1 MKRYFTFL
9 LLLVIISTAGA
20 QSMADVITNNHP
32 RKKSDIGHVNLN
44 GQWRGSFNET
54 TQNMYGYVDNTRT
67 TYVLELEVTGS
78 KVSGYSYTYFNDAG
92 DKRYYTIC
100 RITGTFDRRANKLV
114 VTEVERIKWNI
125 PPMQGNCFQIHTLHY
140 SRGENNN
147 EYLTGDWIPV
157 PNQPNCSGK
166 GHTELSRQ
174 VVSRTPFA
182 VNLHPKKET
191 IEKPHYK
198 PQPKAQ
204 PQKPKITAKVP
215 EKKIEKRPEEPIV
228 SGVPLDKDV
237 ITIPGSGHKLKM
249 PPTPIFRG
257 YENRRNNVLKTIKI
271 ENPTFQIEL
280 YDNGEIDGDSI
291 SVFYNGN
298 LVVSHQRLSTKP
310 IALTLSINDNYINN
324 VITMYA
330 ENLGTIP
337 PNTAVMI
344 VRDGDKRYEVRM
356 ESDLGKSGTVIFT
369 HGD

>member
-1 MKRYFTFL
+1 MKRYFTFFIL
-9 LLLVIISTAGA
+9 LAIVDIAGA
-20 QSMADVITNNHP
+20 QPVANIITNSHP
-32 RKKSDIGHVNLN
+32 RKSTNISHVNLN

-54 TQNMYGYVDNTRT
+54 TPNMYGFVDNSRT
-67 TYVLELEVTGS
+67 TYVLELEVTGT
-78 KVSGYSYTYFNDAG
+78 KVNGYSYTYFNDAG
-92 DKRYYTIC
+92 DRRYYTIC
-100 RITGTFDRRANKLV
+100 RITGTFDKRANNLV

-125 PPMQGNCFQIHTLHY
+125 PPNQGNCFQIHTLHY
-140 SRGENNN
+140 SRGDDNT
-147 EYLTGDWIPV
+147 EYLTGDWVPV

-182 VNLHPKKET
+182 VNIHPRKET
-191 IEKPHYK
+191 TARPNYK
-198 PQPKAQ
+198 PQPKSQ
-204 PQKPKITAKVP
+204 PQKPKITAKAPEPKV
-215 EKKIEKRPEEPIV
+215 EKKPGEPIA
-228 SGVPLDKDV
+228 SGVPMEKD
-237 ITIPGSGHKLKM
+237 ITGVPGTEHKLKM
-249 PPTPIFRG
+249 PPPPVFRG
-257 YENRRNNVLKTIKI
+257 YENRKNNVVKTIRI
-271 ENPTFQIEL
+271 ERPTFQVEF

-298 LVVSHQRLSTKP
+298 LVVSHQRLSAQP
-310 IALTLSINDNYINN
+310 ISLTLSINDNYVNN